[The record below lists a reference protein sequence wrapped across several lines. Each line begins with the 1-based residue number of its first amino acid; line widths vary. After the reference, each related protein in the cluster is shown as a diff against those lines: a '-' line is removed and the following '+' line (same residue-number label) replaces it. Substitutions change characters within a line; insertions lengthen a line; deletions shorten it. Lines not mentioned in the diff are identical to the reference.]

1 MGEPFGQSTV
11 IDIPTI
17 LQGISEPWTNVD
29 LTQVNDAIVRLGVFE
44 GEFHWH
50 KHDEEDELF
59 LVLEG
64 RMLLDLQGETLE
76 LGPWEGYTCD
86 GGEGGCGPPGR
97 LSPTSIPNKT

>member
-1 MGEPFGQSTV
+1 MV

-76 LGPWEGYTCD
+76 LGPWEGYTVPRGVLHRTRAEVRTVVVMVEKVGVD
-86 GGEGGCGPPGR
+86 PRGD
-97 LSPTSIPNKT
+97 

>member
-1 MGEPFGQSTV
+1 MV

-76 LGPWEGYTCD
+76 LGPWEG
-86 GGEGGCGPPGR
+86 GPWW
-97 LSPTSIPNKT
+97 